1 MVVTEV
7 PWPHTDVAHRTSIA
21 GNPDPYA
28 LSAVGVSF
36 LLLDL
41 RLLRWVSKV
50 AGDDQIHT
58 NDHLLLSSGLVPGCC
73 LYGSVSA
80 HRALAV
86 TVAVAVSAAVAAALA
101 GLIVGP

>member
-1 MVVTEV
+1 M
-7 PWPHTDVAHRTSIA
+7 A

-58 NDHLLLSSGLVPGCC
+58 NDHLLLPSGLVVPGCC

-86 TVAVAVSAAVAAALA
+86 TVAVAVSAAVAAALT